1 MQEIAISTQLIQLDQ
16 LLKWEGLIETGGQIR
31 PMLDEG
37 LILVNGQKATERRKK
52 IHPGDMVEIKGVGIW
67 KIIAE

>member
-1 MQEIAISTQLIQLDQ
+1 MQEITITTQLIQLDQ

>member
-1 MQEIAISTQLIQLDQ
+1 MQEITITTQLIQLDQ

-67 KIIAE
+67 KIVAE

>member
-1 MQEIAISTQLIQLDQ
+1 MQEITITTQLIQLDQ
-16 LLKWEGLIETGGQIR
+16 LLKWEGLFETGGQIR